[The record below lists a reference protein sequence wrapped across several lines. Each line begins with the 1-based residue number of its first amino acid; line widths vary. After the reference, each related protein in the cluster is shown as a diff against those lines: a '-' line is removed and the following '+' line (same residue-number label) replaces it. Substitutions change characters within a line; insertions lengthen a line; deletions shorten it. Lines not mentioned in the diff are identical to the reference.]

1 MFPVKLKK
9 LFLPLGILA
18 IGAIALYAY
27 NTAIAA
33 PLPKGFPAPTEEGKI
48 EVKRYPAYRSATVR
62 YTGDLSMATFRAFD
76 PLFRHINDNEIS
88 MTSPVETRYPISTL
102 DPNNTNREGEA
113 WVSFLYRDTD
123 TYPKEIAD
131 NIKVEDIPPMTVVS
145 LGLRGSYDYRSY
157 QENIKKLH
165 NWLKQN
171 PEYTI
176 VGEPR
181 RFFYDS
187 PFIPEALKRS
197 EIQIPIEETE
207 QTEEIEKTP
216 ETEP

>member
-1 MFPVKLKK
+1 MFPVKLEK
-9 LFLPLGILA
+9 LFLPLGIVA
-18 IGAIALYAY
+18 IGAIALYTY

-33 PLPKGFPAPTEEGKI
+33 PLPKGFPAPTDEGRI

-102 DPNNTNREGEA
+102 DPNNTNRNGEA
-113 WVSFLYRDTD
+113 WVSFLYSDTD

-131 NIKVEDIPPMTVVS
+131 NIEVEDIPPMTVVS
-145 LGLRGSYDYRSY
+145 LGLRGSYDYSSY
-157 QENIKKLH
+157 QDNIKKLH
-165 NWLKQN
+165 NWLRQN
-171 PEYTI
+171 PEYTV

-197 EIQIPIEETE
+197 EIQIPIEKIE
-207 QTEEIEKTP
+207 QTEETEKNT
-216 ETEP
+216 

>member
-62 YTGDLSMATFRAFD
+62 YTGNLSMATFRAFD

-145 LGLRGSYDYRSY
+145 LGLRGSYDYSSY

-197 EIQIPIEETE
+197 EIQIPIKETE